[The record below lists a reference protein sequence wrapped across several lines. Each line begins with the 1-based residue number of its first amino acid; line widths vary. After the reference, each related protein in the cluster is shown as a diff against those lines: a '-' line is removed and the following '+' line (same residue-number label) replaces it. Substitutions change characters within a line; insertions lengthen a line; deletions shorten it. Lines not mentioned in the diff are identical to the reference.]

1 MKKQDIEKLAHD
13 YDHLAL
19 IKLTTWNAEA
29 IDKLNDILNKLDGN
43 IEYIYDEDE
52 EPEPPYDWCISERM
66 INDVTTVYYVY
77 FNACY
82 AGRAELA
89 DFLMDYDTELVD
101 LVLEYD
107 LEVFDYLIDY
117 DFYDI
122 DHRAADKKEAAAD
135 IVDDEE
141 EVHHI
146 DDNPLTNALSNLV
159 VMPKSEHAKLH
170 GEEKRIVNED
180 LTITRVWKNKAGE
193 VTTALVNDV
202 KIKPVPGRPFLWAG
216 EDGYIYS
223 ELSFGN
229 NGEKCRKGIVEYG
242 GKGSRVRKL
251 VIRYNDGINSSNPYG
266 RIVYPAFEWETC
278 DSHNLRVS
286 RLVCSSYHGP
296 APFEGAVVDH
306 IDGNKHNNRPDNLE
320 WVTQAENLLRSAEA
334 GRLLRGKDGRFVKQG
349 ECEDAV
355 AAFTRG
361 EADNHGRK

>member
-1 MKKQDIEKLAHD
+1 MKKNDIQKLAHD

-19 IKLTTWNAEA
+19 IKLTTGNAEA
-29 IDKLNDILNKLDGN
+29 IDKLNGILNKLDGN
-43 IEYIYDEDE
+43 VEYIYDDDD
-52 EPEPPYDWCISERM
+52 EPEPPYDWCISDRM
-66 INDVTTVYYVY
+66 VDDVTTAYYVY
-77 FNACY
+77 FNAYY
-82 AGRAELA
+82 AGKSALA
-89 DFLMDYDTELVD
+89 DFLIDYDTELVG
-101 LVLEYD
+101 LLAEYD
-107 LEVFDYLIDY
+107 LETFDYLIDN
-117 DFYDI
+117 DFYDF
-122 DHRAADKKEAAAD
+122 DNDGEAKEDASD
-135 IVDDEE
+135 IVPED
-141 EVHHI
+141 
-146 DDNPLTNALSNLV
+146 
-159 VMPKSEHAKLH
+159 
-170 GEEKRIVNED
+170 ED

-251 VIRYNDGINSSNPYG
+251 VIRYNDGTNSSNPYG

>member
-1 MKKQDIEKLAHD
+1 MKKNDIQKLAND

-19 IKLTTWNAEA
+19 IKLTTGNAEA
-29 IDKLNDILNKLDGN
+29 IDKLNGILNKLDGN
-43 IEYIYDEDE
+43 VEYIYDDDD
-52 EPEPPYDWCISERM
+52 EPEPPYDWCISDRM
-66 INDVTTVYYVY
+66 VDEVTTAYYVY
-77 FNACY
+77 FNAYY
-82 AGRAELA
+82 AGKSALA
-89 DFLMDYDTELVD
+89 DFLIDYDTELVG
-101 LVLEYD
+101 LLAEYD
-107 LEVFDYLIDY
+107 LETFDYLIDN
-117 DFYDI
+117 DFYDF
-122 DHRAADKKEAAAD
+122 DNDGEAKEDASD
-135 IVDDEE
+135 IVPED
-141 EVHHI
+141 
-146 DDNPLTNALSNLV
+146 
-159 VMPKSEHAKLH
+159 
-170 GEEKRIVNED
+170 ED

-334 GRLLRGKDGRFVKQG
+334 GRLLRGKDGRFVKNG

-361 EADNHGRK
+361 KADNHGRK

>member
-1 MKKQDIEKLAHD
+1 MKKQEIKKLAND

-19 IKLTTWNAEA
+19 VKITTGYAFA
-29 IDKLNDILNKLDGN
+29 IDELNDILNKLDGN
-43 IEYIYDEDE
+43 IDYIYDEDE

-66 INDVTTVYYVY
+66 VDDVTIAYYAY
-77 FNACY
+77 FNAYY
-82 AGRAELA
+82 AGRSKLAE
-89 DFLMDYDTELVD
+89 FLMQYDTELVA
-101 LVLEYD
+101 LVDEYD
-107 LEVFDYLIDY
+107 LETFDYLIDG
-117 DFYDI
+117 DFYNFDN
-122 DHRAADKKEAAAD
+122 DGDAKKDVSD
-135 IVDDEE
+135 IVADE
-141 EVHHI
+141 
-146 DDNPLTNALSNLV
+146 D
-159 VMPKSEHAKLH
+159 
-170 GEEKRIVNED
+170 ED
-180 LTITRVWKNKAGE
+180 LTISRVWKNKAGKI
-193 VTTALVNDV
+193 TTALVNDV

-216 EDGYIYS
+216 DDGYIYS

-229 NGEKCRKGIVEYG
+229 NGAKCRKGVEEYG

-251 VIRYNDGINSSNPYG
+251 VIRYNDGTNSRNPYG
-266 RIVYPAFEWETC
+266 RIVYPAFEWEYC

-286 RLVCSSYHGP
+286 RLVCASYHGP

-361 EADNHGRK
+361 DGDNNGQK

>member
-1 MKKQDIEKLAHD
+1 MKKKEIEKLAHD

-19 IKLTTWNAEA
+19 IKLTTGNVFA

-43 IEYIYDEDE
+43 VEYIYDEDD
-52 EPEPPYDWCISERM
+52 EPEPPYDWCISDRM
-66 INDVTTVYYVY
+66 VDDVNTSYYVY
-77 FNACY
+77 FNAYY
-82 AGRAELA
+82 AGKAELA
-89 DFLMDYDTELVD
+89 AFLMDYDTELVG
-101 LVLEYD
+101 LITEYD
-107 LEVFDYLIDY
+107 LETFDYLIDN
-117 DFYDI
+117 DFYDF
-122 DHRAADKKEAAAD
+122 DNDDEAKEDASD
-135 IVDDEE
+135 IVPED
-141 EVHHI
+141 
-146 DDNPLTNALSNLV
+146 
-159 VMPKSEHAKLH
+159 
-170 GEEKRIVNED
+170 ED

-251 VIRYNDGINSSNPYG
+251 VIRYNDGINSANPYG
-266 RIVYPAFEWETC
+266 RIVYPAFEWEIC

-286 RLVCSSYHGP
+286 RLVCLSYHGP

-306 IDGNKHNNRPDNLE
+306 IDGNKHNNRPENLE

-334 GRLLRGKDGRFVKQG
+334 GRLLRGKDGRFVKRG

>member
-1 MKKQDIEKLAHD
+1 MNKNDIQKLAND

-19 IKLTTWNAEA
+19 IKLTTGNAFA
-29 IDKLNDILNKLDGN
+29 IDKLNGILNKLDGN
-43 IEYIYDEDE
+43 VEYIYDDDD
-52 EPEPPYDWCISERM
+52 EPEPPYDWCISDRM
-66 INDVTTVYYVY
+66 VDDVTTAYYVY
-77 FNACY
+77 FNAYY
-82 AGRAELA
+82 AGKAALA
-89 DFLMDYDTELVD
+89 DFLIDYDTELVGI
-101 LVLEYD
+101 LSEYD
-107 LEVFDYLIDY
+107 LETFDYLIDN
-117 DFYDI
+117 DFYEFDN
-122 DHRAADKKEAAAD
+122 DAEAKEDASD
-135 IVDDEE
+135 IVTED
-141 EVHHI
+141 
-146 DDNPLTNALSNLV
+146 
-159 VMPKSEHAKLH
+159 
-170 GEEKRIVNED
+170 ED

-202 KIKPVPGRPFLWAG
+202 KIKPVPGHPFLWAG

-286 RLVCSSYHGP
+286 RLVCLSYHGP

-306 IDGNKHNNRPDNLE
+306 IDGNKHNNRPENLE

-334 GRLLRGKDGRFVKQG
+334 GRLLRGKDGRFVKRG
-349 ECEDAV
+349 ECKDAV

>member
-1 MKKQDIEKLAHD
+1 MKKNDIQKLAHD

-19 IKLTTWNAEA
+19 IKLTTGNAEA
-29 IDKLNDILNKLDGN
+29 IDKLNGILNKLDGN
-43 IEYIYDEDE
+43 VEYIYDEDD
-52 EPEPPYDWCISERM
+52 EPEPPYDWCISDRM
-66 INDVTTVYYVY
+66 VDDVTTAYYVY
-77 FNACY
+77 FNAYY
-82 AGRAELA
+82 AGKAALA
-89 DFLMDYDTELVD
+89 DFLIDYDTELVG
-101 LVLEYD
+101 LLAEYD
-107 LEVFDYLIDY
+107 LETFDYLIDN
-117 DFYDI
+117 DFYDF
-122 DHRAADKKEAAAD
+122 DNDGESKEDASY
-135 IVDDEE
+135 IVPDD
-141 EVHHI
+141 
-146 DDNPLTNALSNLV
+146 
-159 VMPKSEHAKLH
+159 
-170 GEEKRIVNED
+170 ED
-180 LTITRVWKNKAGE
+180 LTITRVWKNKAGY

>member
-1 MKKQDIEKLAHD
+1 MKKNDIQKLAND

-19 IKLTTWNAEA
+19 IKLTTGNAEA
-29 IDKLNDILNKLDGN
+29 IDKFNGIINKLDGN
-43 IEYIYDEDE
+43 VEYIYDDDD
-52 EPEPPYDWCISERM
+52 EPEPPYDWCISDRM
-66 INDVTTVYYVY
+66 VDDVTTAYYVY
-77 FNACY
+77 FNAYY
-82 AGRAELA
+82 AGKDALA
-89 DFLMDYDTELVD
+89 DFLIDYDTELVG
-101 LVLEYD
+101 LLAEYD
-107 LEVFDYLIDY
+107 LETFDYLIDN
-117 DFYDI
+117 DFYEFDN
-122 DHRAADKKEAAAD
+122 DGEAKEDASD
-135 IVDDEE
+135 IVPED
-141 EVHHI
+141 
-146 DDNPLTNALSNLV
+146 
-159 VMPKSEHAKLH
+159 
-170 GEEKRIVNED
+170 ED

>member
-1 MKKQDIEKLAHD
+1 MKKNDIQKLAND

-19 IKLTTWNAEA
+19 IKLTTGNAEA
-29 IDKLNDILNKLDGN
+29 IDKLNGIINKLDGN
-43 IEYIYDEDE
+43 VEYIYDDDD
-52 EPEPPYDWCISERM
+52 EPEPPYDWCISDRM
-66 INDVTTVYYVY
+66 VDDVTTAYYVY
-77 FNACY
+77 FNAYY
-82 AGRAELA
+82 AGKDALA
-89 DFLMDYDTELVD
+89 DFLIDYDTELVG
-101 LVLEYD
+101 LLAEYD
-107 LEVFDYLIDY
+107 LETFDYLIDN
-117 DFYDI
+117 DFYEFDN
-122 DHRAADKKEAAAD
+122 DGEAKEDASD
-135 IVDDEE
+135 IVPED
-141 EVHHI
+141 
-146 DDNPLTNALSNLV
+146 
-159 VMPKSEHAKLH
+159 
-170 GEEKRIVNED
+170 ED

>member
-1 MKKQDIEKLAHD
+1 MKKNDIQKLAND

-19 IKLTTWNAEA
+19 IKLTTGNAFA

-43 IEYIYDEDE
+43 VEYIYDDDD
-52 EPEPPYDWCISERM
+52 EPEPPYDWCISDR
-66 INDVTTVYYVY
+66 IVDDVITAYYVY
-77 FNACY
+77 FNAYY
-82 AGRAELA
+82 AGKSALS
-89 DFLMDYDTELVD
+89 DFLINYDTELVGI
-101 LVLEYD
+101 LAEYD
-107 LEVFDYLIDY
+107 LETFDYLIDN
-117 DFYDI
+117 DFYDF
-122 DHRAADKKEAAAD
+122 DNDGEAKEDASD
-135 IVDDEE
+135 IVPED
-141 EVHHI
+141 
-146 DDNPLTNALSNLV
+146 
-159 VMPKSEHAKLH
+159 
-170 GEEKRIVNED
+170 ED

>member
-1 MKKQDIEKLAHD
+1 MKKNDIQKLAHD
-13 YDHLAL
+13 YDHIAL
-19 IKLTTWNAEA
+19 IKLTTGNAFA

-43 IEYIYDEDE
+43 VEYIYDEDD
-52 EPEPPYDWCISERM
+52 EPEPPYDWCISDRM
-66 INDVTTVYYVY
+66 VDDVTTAYYVY
-77 FNACY
+77 FNAYY
-82 AGRAELA
+82 AGKDELA
-89 DFLMDYDTELVD
+89 DFLIDYDTELVG
-101 LVLEYD
+101 LLAEYD
-107 LEVFDYLIDY
+107 LETFDYMIDN
-117 DFYDI
+117 DFYDF
-122 DHRAADKKEAAAD
+122 DNDGEAKEDASD
-135 IVDDEE
+135 IVPED
-141 EVHHI
+141 
-146 DDNPLTNALSNLV
+146 
-159 VMPKSEHAKLH
+159 
-170 GEEKRIVNED
+170 ED

-320 WVTQAENLLRSAEA
+320 WVTQSENLLRSAEA

-361 EADNHGRK
+361 EADEHGRK

>member
-1 MKKQDIEKLAHD
+1 MKKNDIQKLAND

-19 IKLTTWNAEA
+19 IKLTTGNAEA
-29 IDKLNDILNKLDGN
+29 IDKLNGILNKLDGN
-43 IEYIYDEDE
+43 VEYIYDEDD
-52 EPEPPYDWCISERM
+52 EPEPPYDWCISDR
-66 INDVTTVYYVY
+66 IVDDVTTAYYVY
-77 FNACY
+77 FNAYY
-82 AGRAELA
+82 AGKAELA
-89 DFLMDYDTELVD
+89 DFLIDYDTELVG
-101 LVLEYD
+101 LLAEYD
-107 LEVFDYLIDY
+107 LETFDYLIDN
-117 DFYDI
+117 DFYDF
-122 DHRAADKKEAAAD
+122 DNDGEAKEDVSD
-135 IVDDEE
+135 IVPED
-141 EVHHI
+141 
-146 DDNPLTNALSNLV
+146 
-159 VMPKSEHAKLH
+159 
-170 GEEKRIVNED
+170 ED

-349 ECEDAV
+349 ECDDAV

-361 EADNHGRK
+361 EADDHGRK

>member
-1 MKKQDIEKLAHD
+1 MKKNDIQNLAND

-19 IKLTTWNAEA
+19 IKLTTGNAEA
-29 IDKLNDILNKLDGN
+29 IDKLNGIINKLDGN
-43 IEYIYDEDE
+43 VEYIYDDDD
-52 EPEPPYDWCISERM
+52 EPEPPYDWCISDRM
-66 INDVTTVYYVY
+66 VDDVTTAYYVY
-77 FNACY
+77 FNAYY
-82 AGRAELA
+82 AGKAALA
-89 DFLMDYDTELVD
+89 DFLIDYDTELVG
-101 LVLEYD
+101 LLAEYD
-107 LEVFDYLIDY
+107 LETFDYLIDN
-117 DFYDI
+117 DFYDF
-122 DHRAADKKEAAAD
+122 DNDGEAKEDASD
-135 IVDDEE
+135 IVPDD
-141 EVHHI
+141 
-146 DDNPLTNALSNLV
+146 
-159 VMPKSEHAKLH
+159 
-170 GEEKRIVNED
+170 ED
-180 LTITRVWKNKAGE
+180 LTITRVWKNKAGD

-361 EADNHGRK
+361 EADDHGRK

>member
-1 MKKQDIEKLAHD
+1 MNKNDIQNLAND

-19 IKLTTWNAEA
+19 IKLTTGNAFA

-43 IEYIYDEDE
+43 IEYIYDEDD
-52 EPEPPYDWCISERM
+52 EPEPPYDWCISDRM
-66 INDVTTVYYVY
+66 VDDVTTAYYVY
-77 FNACY
+77 FNAYY
-82 AGRAELA
+82 AGKAELA
-89 DFLMDYDTELVD
+89 DFLIDYDTELVGLLD
-101 LVLEYD
+101 EYD
-107 LEVFDYLIDY
+107 LETFDYLIDN
-117 DFYDI
+117 DFYEFDN
-122 DHRAADKKEAAAD
+122 DGEAKEDASD
-135 IVDDEE
+135 IVQYD
-141 EVHHI
+141 
-146 DDNPLTNALSNLV
+146 
-159 VMPKSEHAKLH
+159 
-170 GEEKRIVNED
+170 ED

-193 VTTALVNDV
+193 VTTAIVNDV

-349 ECEDAV
+349 ECKDAV

>member
-19 IKLTTWNAEA
+19 IKLTTWNEEA

-89 DFLMDYDTELVD
+89 DFLMDYDTELID

-141 EVHHI
+141 E
-146 DDNPLTNALSNLV
+146 
-159 VMPKSEHAKLH
+159 E
-170 GEEKRIVNED
+170 
-180 LTITRVWKNKAGE
+180 LTISRVWKNKEGK

-334 GRLLRGKDGRFVKQG
+334 GRLLRGKDGRFVKKG

>member
-1 MKKQDIEKLAHD
+1 MKKNDIKKLAND

-19 IKLTTWNAEA
+19 IKLTTGNAEA
-29 IDKLNDILNKLDGN
+29 IDKLNGILNKLDGN
-43 IEYIYDEDE
+43 VEYIYDDDD
-52 EPEPPYDWCISERM
+52 EPEPPYDWCISDRM
-66 INDVTTVYYVY
+66 VDDVTTAYYVY
-77 FNACY
+77 FNAYY
-82 AGRAELA
+82 AGKSELA
-89 DFLMDYDTELVD
+89 DFLIDYDTELVG
-101 LVLEYD
+101 LLAEYD
-107 LEVFDYLIDY
+107 LETFDYMIDN
-117 DFYDI
+117 DFYDF
-122 DHRAADKKEAAAD
+122 DNDGEAKEDASD
-135 IVDDEE
+135 IVPED
-141 EVHHI
+141 
-146 DDNPLTNALSNLV
+146 
-159 VMPKSEHAKLH
+159 
-170 GEEKRIVNED
+170 ED

-334 GRLLRGKDGRFVKQG
+334 GRLLRGKDGRFVQQG

>member
-19 IKLTTWNAEA
+19 IKLTTWNEEA

-52 EPEPPYDWCISERM
+52 EPEPPYDWCISDRM

-117 DFYDI
+117 DFYDF

-141 EVHHI
+141 E
-146 DDNPLTNALSNLV
+146 
-159 VMPKSEHAKLH
+159 E
-170 GEEKRIVNED
+170 
-180 LTITRVWKNKAGE
+180 LTISRVWKNKEGK

-334 GRLLRGKDGRFVKQG
+334 GRLLRGKDGRFVKKG

>member
-1 MKKQDIEKLAHD
+1 MKKNDIQKLAHD

-19 IKLTTWNAEA
+19 IKLTTGNAEA
-29 IDKLNDILNKLDGN
+29 IDKLNGILNKLDGN
-43 IEYIYDEDE
+43 VEYIYDDDD
-52 EPEPPYDWCISERM
+52 EPEPPYDWCISDRM
-66 INDVTTVYYVY
+66 VDDVTTAYYVY
-77 FNACY
+77 FNAYY
-82 AGRAELA
+82 AGKSALA
-89 DFLMDYDTELVD
+89 DFLIDYDTELVG
-101 LVLEYD
+101 LLAEYD
-107 LEVFDYLIDY
+107 LETFDYLIDN
-117 DFYDI
+117 DFYDF
-122 DHRAADKKEAAAD
+122 DNDGEAKEDASD
-135 IVDDEE
+135 IVPED
-141 EVHHI
+141 
-146 DDNPLTNALSNLV
+146 
-159 VMPKSEHAKLH
+159 
-170 GEEKRIVNED
+170 ED

-251 VIRYNDGINSSNPYG
+251 VIRYNDGTNSSNPYG

-361 EADNHGRK
+361 EADDHGRK

>member
-1 MKKQDIEKLAHD
+1 MKKNDIQKLAHD

-19 IKLTTWNAEA
+19 IKLTTGNAFA
-29 IDKLNDILNKLDGN
+29 IDKLNDILNKLNGN
-43 IEYIYDEDE
+43 VEYIYDEDD
-52 EPEPPYDWCISERM
+52 EPEPPYDWCISDRM
-66 INDVTTVYYVY
+66 VDDVTTAYYVY
-77 FNACY
+77 FNAYY
-82 AGRAELA
+82 AGKAALA
-89 DFLMDYDTELVD
+89 DFLIDYDTELVG
-101 LVLEYD
+101 LLAEYD
-107 LEVFDYLIDY
+107 LETFDYLIDN
-117 DFYDI
+117 DFYDF
-122 DHRAADKKEAAAD
+122 DNDGEAKEDASD
-135 IVDDEE
+135 IVPDD
-141 EVHHI
+141 
-146 DDNPLTNALSNLV
+146 
-159 VMPKSEHAKLH
+159 
-170 GEEKRIVNED
+170 ED

-361 EADNHGRK
+361 EADNHVRK

>member
-1 MKKQDIEKLAHD
+1 MNKTQIEKLAND

-19 IKLTTWNAEA
+19 IKLTTGNAEA
-29 IDKLNDILNKLDGN
+29 IDKLNGILNKLDGN
-43 IEYIYDEDE
+43 IEYIYDEDD
-52 EPEPPYDWCISERM
+52 EPEPPYDWCISDRM

-77 FNACY
+77 FNAYY

-117 DFYDI
+117 DFYDF

-135 IVDDEE
+135 IVSDEE
-141 EVHHI
+141 E
-146 DDNPLTNALSNLV
+146 
-159 VMPKSEHAKLH
+159 E
-170 GEEKRIVNED
+170 
-180 LTITRVWKNKAGE
+180 LTISRVWKNKEGK

-216 EDGYIYS
+216 KDGYIYS

-229 NGEKCRKGIVEYG
+229 NGAKCRKGVEEYG

-251 VIRYNDGINSSNPYG
+251 VIRYNDGTNSSNPYG
-266 RIVYPAFEWETC
+266 RIVYPAFEWEEC
-278 DSHNLRVS
+278 GSHNLRVS
-286 RLVCSSYHGP
+286 RLVCASYHGP

-334 GRLLRGKDGRFVKQG
+334 GRLLRGKDGRFVKLG

-361 EADNHGRK
+361 EDDNHGRK

>member
-1 MKKQDIEKLAHD
+1 MKKNDIQKLAHD

-19 IKLTTWNAEA
+19 IKLTTGNAEA
-29 IDKLNDILNKLDGN
+29 IDKLNCIINKLDGN
-43 IEYIYDEDE
+43 VEYIYDDDD
-52 EPEPPYDWCISERM
+52 EPEPPYDWCISDRM
-66 INDVTTVYYVY
+66 VDDVTTAYYVY
-77 FNACY
+77 FNAYY
-82 AGRAELA
+82 AGKAALA
-89 DFLMDYDTELVD
+89 DFLIDYDTELVG
-101 LVLEYD
+101 LLAEYD
-107 LEVFDYLIDY
+107 LETFDYLIDN
-117 DFYDI
+117 DFYDF
-122 DHRAADKKEAAAD
+122 DNDGEAKEDSSD
-135 IVDDEE
+135 IVPDD
-141 EVHHI
+141 
-146 DDNPLTNALSNLV
+146 
-159 VMPKSEHAKLH
+159 
-170 GEEKRIVNED
+170 ED

-334 GRLLRGKDGRFVKQG
+334 GRLLRGKDGRFVKHG

>member
-1 MKKQDIEKLAHD
+1 MKKNDIQKLAHD

-19 IKLTTWNAEA
+19 IKLTTGNAFA

-43 IEYIYDEDE
+43 IEYIYDEDD
-52 EPEPPYDWCISERM
+52 EPEPPYDWCISDRM
-66 INDVTTVYYVY
+66 VDDVTTAYYVY
-77 FNACY
+77 FNAYY
-82 AGRAELA
+82 AGKAELA
-89 DFLMDYDTELVD
+89 DFLIDYDTELVGLLD
-101 LVLEYD
+101 EYD
-107 LEVFDYLIDY
+107 LETFDYLIDN
-117 DFYDI
+117 DFYEFDN
-122 DHRAADKKEAAAD
+122 DGEAKEDASD
-135 IVDDEE
+135 IVPED
-141 EVHHI
+141 
-146 DDNPLTNALSNLV
+146 
-159 VMPKSEHAKLH
+159 
-170 GEEKRIVNED
+170 ED

-320 WVTQAENLLRSAEA
+320 WVTQSENLVRSAEA

-361 EADNHGRK
+361 EADEHGRK

>member
-1 MKKQDIEKLAHD
+1 MKKNDIQKLAHD

-19 IKLTTWNAEA
+19 IKLTTGNAEA
-29 IDKLNDILNKLDGN
+29 IDKLNGILNKLDGN
-43 IEYIYDEDE
+43 VEYIYDEDD
-52 EPEPPYDWCISERM
+52 EPEPPYDWCISDRM
-66 INDVTTVYYVY
+66 VDDVTTAYYVY
-77 FNACY
+77 FNAYY
-82 AGRAELA
+82 AGKDALA
-89 DFLMDYDTELVD
+89 DFLIDYDTELVGI
-101 LVLEYD
+101 LSEYD
-107 LEVFDYLIDY
+107 LETFDYLIDN
-117 DFYDI
+117 DFYDF
-122 DHRAADKKEAAAD
+122 DNDGEAKEDSSD
-135 IVDDEE
+135 IVPDD
-141 EVHHI
+141 
-146 DDNPLTNALSNLV
+146 
-159 VMPKSEHAKLH
+159 
-170 GEEKRIVNED
+170 ED

-349 ECEDAV
+349 ECDDAV
-355 AAFTRG
+355 AAFTRV

>member
-1 MKKQDIEKLAHD
+1 MKKNDIQKLAHD

-19 IKLTTWNAEA
+19 IKLTTGNAEA
-29 IDKLNDILNKLDGN
+29 IDKLNGILNKLDGN
-43 IEYIYDEDE
+43 VGYIYDDDD
-52 EPEPPYDWCISERM
+52 EPEPPYDWCISDRM
-66 INDVTTVYYVY
+66 VDDVTTAYYVY
-77 FNACY
+77 FNAYY
-82 AGRAELA
+82 AGKAALA
-89 DFLMDYDTELVD
+89 DFLIDYDTELVG
-101 LVLEYD
+101 LLAEYD
-107 LEVFDYLIDY
+107 LETFDYLIDN
-117 DFYDI
+117 DFYDF
-122 DHRAADKKEAAAD
+122 DNDGEAKEDASD
-135 IVDDEE
+135 IVQDD
-141 EVHHI
+141 
-146 DDNPLTNALSNLV
+146 
-159 VMPKSEHAKLH
+159 
-170 GEEKRIVNED
+170 ED

-361 EADNHGRK
+361 EADDHGRK

>member
-1 MKKQDIEKLAHD
+1 MKKNEIQKLAHD

-19 IKLTTWNAEA
+19 IKLTTGNAEA
-29 IDKLNDILNKLDGN
+29 IDKLNGILNKLDGN
-43 IEYIYDEDE
+43 VEYIYDDDD
-52 EPEPPYDWCISERM
+52 EPEPPYDWCISDRM
-66 INDVTTVYYVY
+66 VDDVTTAYYVY
-77 FNACY
+77 FNAYY
-82 AGRAELA
+82 AGKSELA
-89 DFLMDYDTELVD
+89 DFLIDYDTELVGI
-101 LVLEYD
+101 LAEYD
-107 LEVFDYLIDY
+107 LETFDYLIDN
-117 DFYDI
+117 DFYDFNN
-122 DHRAADKKEAAAD
+122 DGEAKEDASD
-135 IVDDEE
+135 IVPED
-141 EVHHI
+141 
-146 DDNPLTNALSNLV
+146 
-159 VMPKSEHAKLH
+159 
-170 GEEKRIVNED
+170 ED
-180 LTITRVWKNKAGE
+180 LTITRVWKNKSGE

-349 ECEDAV
+349 DCEDAV

>member
-1 MKKQDIEKLAHD
+1 MKKKEIEKLAHD

-19 IKLTTWNAEA
+19 IKLTTGNVFA

-43 IEYIYDEDE
+43 VEYIYDEDD
-52 EPEPPYDWCISERM
+52 EPEPPYDWCISDRM
-66 INDVTTVYYVY
+66 VDDVTTSYYVY
-77 FNACY
+77 FNAYY
-82 AGRAELA
+82 AGKAELA
-89 DFLMDYDTELVD
+89 AFLMDYDTELVG
-101 LVLEYD
+101 LLTEYD
-107 LEVFDYLIDY
+107 LETFDYLIDN
-117 DFYDI
+117 DFYDF
-122 DHRAADKKEAAAD
+122 DNDDEAKEDASD
-135 IVDDEE
+135 IVPED
-141 EVHHI
+141 
-146 DDNPLTNALSNLV
+146 
-159 VMPKSEHAKLH
+159 
-170 GEEKRIVNED
+170 ED

-251 VIRYNDGINSSNPYG
+251 VIRYNDGINSANPYG
-266 RIVYPAFEWETC
+266 RIVYPAFEWEIC

-286 RLVCSSYHGP
+286 RLVCLSYHGP

-306 IDGNKHNNRPDNLE
+306 IDGNKHNNRPENLE

-334 GRLLRGKDGRFVKQG
+334 GRLLRGKDGRFVKRG

>member
-1 MKKQDIEKLAHD
+1 MKKNDIQKLAND
-13 YDHLAL
+13 YDNLAL
-19 IKLTTWNAEA
+19 IKLTTGNAEA
-29 IDKLNDILNKLDGN
+29 IDKLNGILNKLDGN
-43 IEYIYDEDE
+43 VEYIYDDDD
-52 EPEPPYDWCISERM
+52 EPEPPYDWCISDRM
-66 INDVTTVYYVY
+66 VDDVTTAYYVY
-77 FNACY
+77 FNAYY
-82 AGRAELA
+82 AGKSALA
-89 DFLMDYDTELVD
+89 DFLIDYDTELVGI
-101 LVLEYD
+101 LAEYD
-107 LEVFDYLIDY
+107 LETFDYLIDN
-117 DFYDI
+117 DFYDF
-122 DHRAADKKEAAAD
+122 DNDGEAKEYASD
-135 IVDDEE
+135 IVPED
-141 EVHHI
+141 
-146 DDNPLTNALSNLV
+146 
-159 VMPKSEHAKLH
+159 
-170 GEEKRIVNED
+170 ED

>member
-13 YDHLAL
+13 YDQLAL
-19 IKLTTWNAEA
+19 IKLTTGNVFA

-43 IEYIYDEDE
+43 VEYIYDEDD
-52 EPEPPYDWCISERM
+52 EPEPPYDWCISDRM
-66 INDVTTVYYVY
+66 VDDVTTSYYVY
-77 FNACY
+77 FNAYY
-82 AGRAELA
+82 AGKAELA
-89 DFLMDYDTELVD
+89 AFLMDYDTKLVALVD
-101 LVLEYD
+101 EYD
-107 LEVFDYLIDY
+107 LETFDFLIDD
-117 DFYDI
+117 DFYNF
-122 DHRAADKKEAAAD
+122 DHYADD
-135 IVDDEE
+135 E

-146 DDNPLTNALSNLV
+146 DENPLINDLSNLV

-251 VIRYNDGINSSNPYG
+251 VIRYNDGINSANPYG
-266 RIVYPAFEWETC
+266 RIVYPAFEWEIC

-286 RLVCSSYHGP
+286 RLVCLSYHGP

-334 GRLLRGKDGRFVKQG
+334 GRLLRGKDGRFVKKG

>member
-1 MKKQDIEKLAHD
+1 MKKNDIQKLAND

-19 IKLTTWNAEA
+19 IKLTTGNAFA

-43 IEYIYDEDE
+43 VEYIYDDDD
-52 EPEPPYDWCISERM
+52 EPEPPYDWCISDR
-66 INDVTTVYYVY
+66 IVDDVTTSYYVY
-77 FNACY
+77 FNAYY
-82 AGRAELA
+82 AGKAELA
-89 DFLMDYDTELVD
+89 AFLMDYDTKLVALVD
-101 LVLEYD
+101 EYD
-107 LEVFDYLIDY
+107 LETFDFLIDD
-117 DFYDI
+117 DFYNF
-122 DHRAADKKEAAAD
+122 DHYADD
-135 IVDDEE
+135 E

-146 DDNPLTNALSNLV
+146 DENPLINDLSNLV

-170 GEEKRIVNED
+170 GEEKRIEDED

>member
-1 MKKQDIEKLAHD
+1 MNKNDIQKLAND

-19 IKLTTWNAEA
+19 IKLTTGNAFA

-43 IEYIYDEDE
+43 VEYIYDEDE
-52 EPEPPYDWCISERM
+52 EPEPPYDWCISDRM
-66 INDVTTVYYVY
+66 VDDVTTSYYVY
-77 FNACY
+77 FNAYY
-82 AGRAELA
+82 AGKAELA
-89 DFLMDYDTELVD
+89 AFLMDYDTKLVALVD
-101 LVLEYD
+101 EYD
-107 LEVFDYLIDY
+107 LETFDFLIDD
-117 DFYDI
+117 DFYNF
-122 DHRAADKKEAAAD
+122 DHYADD
-135 IVDDEE
+135 E

-146 DDNPLTNALSNLV
+146 DENPLYNDLSNLV

-251 VIRYNDGINSSNPYG
+251 VIRYNDGINSANPYG
-266 RIVYPAFEWETC
+266 RIVYPAFEWEIC

-286 RLVCSSYHGP
+286 RLVCLSYHGP

-334 GRLLRGKDGRFVKQG
+334 GRLLRGKDGRFVKKG

>member
-1 MKKQDIEKLAHD
+1 MNTQDIKKLAND
-13 YDHLAL
+13 YNHLAL
-19 IKLTTWNAEA
+19 IKITTGYAFA
-29 IDKLNDILNKLDGN
+29 IDELNYILNEQFNKFNSNKIEN
-43 IEYIYDEDE
+43 IHS
-52 EPEPPYDWCISERM
+52 WCLAERM
-66 INDVTTVYYVY
+66 ADDETIVYYAY
-77 FNACY
+77 FDAY
-82 AGRAELA
+82 LAGLSKLS
-89 DFLMDYDTELVD
+89 DFLMKYDTKIVAIVDGYDTET
-101 LVLEYD
+101 
-107 LEVFDYLIDY
+107 FDYLIDN
-117 DFYDI
+117 DFYDF
-122 DHRAADKKEAAAD
+122 DHYAADEKEAAAD
-135 IVDDEE
+135 TVADEE
-141 EVHHI
+141 E
-146 DDNPLTNALSNLV
+146 
-159 VMPKSEHAKLH
+159 E
-170 GEEKRIVNED
+170 
-180 LTITRVWKNKAGE
+180 LTISRVWKNKE
-193 VTTALVNDV
+193 SKVTTALVNDV

-229 NGEKCRKGIVEYG
+229 NGAKCRKGVEEYG

-251 VIRYNDGINSSNPYG
+251 VIRYNDGTNSSNPYG
-266 RIVYPAFEWETC
+266 RIVYPAFEWEYC

>member
-1 MKKQDIEKLAHD
+1 MNKKDIKKLAND

-19 IKLTTWNAEA
+19 VKITTEYAFA
-29 IDKLNDILNKLDGN
+29 IDELNDILNKLAGN
-43 IEYIYDEDE
+43 VEYIYDEDE
-52 EPEPPYDWCISERM
+52 EPEPPYDWCLAERM
-66 INDVTTVYYVY
+66 FDDVTIAYYAY
-77 FNACY
+77 FNAYY
-82 AGRAELA
+82 AGESKLA
-89 DFLMDYDTELVD
+89 DFLMDYDAELVA
-101 LVLEYD
+101 LVDEYD
-107 LEVFDYLIDY
+107 LETFDYLIDG
-117 DFYDI
+117 DFYNFDN
-122 DHRAADKKEAAAD
+122 DGDAKEDASD
-135 IVDDEE
+135 IVADEE
-141 EVHHI
+141 E
-146 DDNPLTNALSNLV
+146 
-159 VMPKSEHAKLH
+159 E
-170 GEEKRIVNED
+170 
-180 LTITRVWKNKAGE
+180 LTISRVWKNKAGKI
-193 VTTALVNDV
+193 TTALVNDV

-229 NGEKCRKGIVEYG
+229 NGVKCRKGVEEYG

-251 VIRYNDGINSSNPYG
+251 VIRYNDGTNSSNPYG
-266 RIVYPAFEWETC
+266 RIVYPAFEWEYC

-286 RLVCSSYHGP
+286 RLVCASYHGP

-361 EADNHGRK
+361 EGDNNGRK

>member
-13 YDHLAL
+13 YDQLAL
-19 IKLTTWNAEA
+19 IKLTTGNVFA

-43 IEYIYDEDE
+43 VEYIYDEDD
-52 EPEPPYDWCISERM
+52 EPEPPYDWCISDRM
-66 INDVTTVYYVY
+66 VDDVTTSYYVY
-77 FNACY
+77 FNAYY
-82 AGRAELA
+82 AGKAELA
-89 DFLMDYDTELVD
+89 AFLMDYDTKLVALVD
-101 LVLEYD
+101 EYD
-107 LEVFDYLIDY
+107 LETFDFLIDD
-117 DFYDI
+117 DFYNF
-122 DHRAADKKEAAAD
+122 DHYA
-135 IVDDEE
+135 DDEKE
-141 EVHHI
+141 DASDI
-146 DDNPLTNALSNLV
+146 AT
-159 VMPKSEHAKLH
+159 
-170 GEEKRIVNED
+170 VNED

-251 VIRYNDGINSSNPYG
+251 VIRYNDGINSANPYG
-266 RIVYPAFEWETC
+266 RIVYPAFEWEIC

-334 GRLLRGKDGRFVKQG
+334 GRLLRGKNGRFVKQG

>member
-1 MKKQDIEKLAHD
+1 MKKNDIQKLAHD

-19 IKLTTWNAEA
+19 IKLTTGNAEA
-29 IDKLNDILNKLDGN
+29 IDKLNGILNKLDGN
-43 IEYIYDEDE
+43 VEYIYDDDD
-52 EPEPPYDWCISERM
+52 EPEPPYDWCISDRM
-66 INDVTTVYYVY
+66 VDDVTTAYYVY
-77 FNACY
+77 FNAYY
-82 AGRAELA
+82 AGKSALA
-89 DFLMDYDTELVD
+89 DFLIDYDTELVG
-101 LVLEYD
+101 LLAEYD
-107 LEVFDYLIDY
+107 LETFDYLIDN
-117 DFYDI
+117 DFYDF
-122 DHRAADKKEAAAD
+122 DNDGEAKEDASD
-135 IVDDEE
+135 IVQDD
-141 EVHHI
+141 
-146 DDNPLTNALSNLV
+146 D
-159 VMPKSEHAKLH
+159 
-170 GEEKRIVNED
+170 D

-361 EADNHGRK
+361 EADYHGRK

>member
-1 MKKQDIEKLAHD
+1 MKKNDIQKLAHD

-19 IKLTTWNAEA
+19 IKLTTGNAEA
-29 IDKLNDILNKLDGN
+29 IDKLNCILNKLDGN
-43 IEYIYDEDE
+43 VEYIYDDDD
-52 EPEPPYDWCISERM
+52 EPEPPYDWCISDRM
-66 INDVTTVYYVY
+66 VDDVTTAYYVY
-77 FNACY
+77 FNAYY
-82 AGRAELA
+82 AGKSELA
-89 DFLMDYDTELVD
+89 DFLIDYDTELVGI
-101 LVLEYD
+101 LAEYD
-107 LEVFDYLIDY
+107 LETFDYLIDN
-117 DFYDI
+117 DFYDF
-122 DHRAADKKEAAAD
+122 DNDGEAKEDAYD
-135 IVDDEE
+135 IVPED
-141 EVHHI
+141 
-146 DDNPLTNALSNLV
+146 
-159 VMPKSEHAKLH
+159 
-170 GEEKRIVNED
+170 ED

>member
-1 MKKQDIEKLAHD
+1 MKKNDIQKLAHD

-19 IKLTTWNAEA
+19 IKLTTGNAEA
-29 IDKLNDILNKLDGN
+29 IDKLNGILNKLDGN
-43 IEYIYDEDE
+43 VGYIYDDDD
-52 EPEPPYDWCISERM
+52 EPEPPYDWCISDRM
-66 INDVTTVYYVY
+66 VDDVTTAYYVY
-77 FNACY
+77 FNAYY
-82 AGRAELA
+82 AGKSALA
-89 DFLMDYDTELVD
+89 DFLIDYDTELVG
-101 LVLEYD
+101 LLAEYD
-107 LEVFDYLIDY
+107 LETFDYLIDN
-117 DFYDI
+117 DFYDF
-122 DHRAADKKEAAAD
+122 DNDGEAKEDASD
-135 IVDDEE
+135 IVQDD
-141 EVHHI
+141 
-146 DDNPLTNALSNLV
+146 
-159 VMPKSEHAKLH
+159 
-170 GEEKRIVNED
+170 ED

-361 EADNHGRK
+361 EADDHGRK